1 MLYFLAGNGRST
13 MVLWCHHYRRPVLA
27 WALETSTVCHSS
39 YFTPAREAEYC
50 YQRVCLSV
58 CLFVHLTSSII
69 SGTTWPNCA
78 TFSTRMLPVA
88 VSCFSSDGTAIW
100 FVLPVFWMT
109 SCFLVM
115 CTMAQATQVAWQTD
129 RRTDCRTELQRHVP
143 HYAVASYNQTF
154 LQASSLNVLKDYYR
168 LCRSEQMLY
177 TLVSLNEF
185 SHVGFTFVRVYL
197 CVCAFIKDKF
207 KWLYGPSCPVI
218 FH

>member
-1 MLYFLAGNGRST
+1 MYDVVRIYVQGKADRLRCFDVVTAEDLYSHGSQRRRRSVT
-13 MVLWCHHYRRPVLA
+13 WVTSPPLGSRVLR
-27 WALETSTVCHSS
+27 WA
-39 YFTPAREAEYC
+39 
-50 YQRVCLSV
+50 CLSV
-58 CLFVHLTSSII
+58 CLSVSSCV
-69 SGTTWPNCA
+69 SPRA
-78 TFSTRMLPVA
+78 LFQEPKFSTRMLPVV
-88 VSCFSSDGTAIW
+88 VSLSSSDGIAVRY
-100 FVLPVFWMT
+100 VLPVFWMT
-109 SCFLVM
+109 SCCLLM
-115 CTMAQATQVAWQTD
+115 GTMAQATQVVWQTD